1 MICRLLLD
9 ATFDVID
16 SRKSRRERE
25 GNVLKS
31 SKGEATNQ
39 QEPENAGTPHAPQEG
54 LVVNVHG
61 DVTLSERLKRK
72 HYRGGSHKLASEAVS
87 HDDVDRRSGRQTWEE
102 MVFDHENDRYQ
113 KTVTVKETGEVIVR
127 KDERLSE
134 HQGYGAAR
142 NLT

>member
-9 ATFDVID
+9 ATFD
-16 SRKSRRERE
+16 
-25 GNVLKS
+25 VLKS

-39 QEPENAGTPHAPQEG
+39 QELENAGTPHAPQEG
-54 LVVNVHG
+54 LAVNVHG

-87 HDDVDRRSGRQTWEE
+87 RDDVDRRSGRQTWEE
-102 MVFDHENDRYQ
+102 MVFDHDRYQ

>member
-1 MICRLLLD
+1 MN
-9 ATFDVID
+9 
-16 SRKSRRERE
+16 E
-25 GNVLKS
+25 
-31 SKGEATNQ
+31 
-39 QEPENAGTPHAPQEG
+39 QEPENAGTPQAPQEG
-54 LVVNVHG
+54 LAVNVHD

-72 HYRGGSHKLASEAVS
+72 HYRGGSHKLTSEAVS
-87 HDDVDRRSGRQTWEE
+87 RDDVDRRSGRQTWEE

-134 HQGYGAAR
+134 LQGYGAAR